1 MREESEIKRKLDEK
15 IILLKNITE
24 SLSSDLTDTDIDCH
38 PAVIAQWHYIEALKW
53 ILEVD

>member
-1 MREESEIKRKLDEK
+1 MRGEPEIKRKLDEK

-24 SLSSDLTDTDIDCH
+24 SLSSDLTDTDTNCH

-53 ILEVD
+53 VLERD

>member
-1 MREESEIKRKLDEK
+1 MRGEPEIKRKLDEK

-24 SLSSDLTDTDIDCH
+24 SLSSDLTDTDTDSH

-53 ILEVD
+53 VLERD